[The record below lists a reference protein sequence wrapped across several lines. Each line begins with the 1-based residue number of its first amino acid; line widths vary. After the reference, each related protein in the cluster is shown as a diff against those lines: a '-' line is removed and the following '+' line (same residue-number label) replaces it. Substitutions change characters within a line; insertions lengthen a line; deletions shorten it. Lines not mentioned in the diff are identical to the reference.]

1 MRSFYLRCGQPRRRL
16 DARLKLVLMTA
27 VGAAAMTLSAPGLS
41 ALTGL
46 LAAAAVYTRLPIAG
60 LVRESRFFALLLVL
74 VFAARALS
82 TPGEVLFGASFV
94 SFTRQG
100 IYEGALI
107 CWRLIL
113 MVTAGIMFTAATPL
127 ADTKAAIEWFL
138 TPVPGIPQKR
148 IAVLIGL
155 IVRFIPVILFKA
167 GEISRAQHARCIA
180 NRKNP
185 LYRLK
190 TLSLPLLRIVFTD
203 AQRLA
208 DAMTARGYSD
218 MDAD

>member
-1 MRSFYLRCGQPRRRL
+1 MRSFYLRCGGTRRRL
-16 DARLKLVLMTA
+16 DARLKLVLMMA
-27 VGAAAMTLSAPGLS
+27 VGAASATLSAPGLI
-41 ALTGL
+41 ALTGI
-46 LAAAAVYTRLPIAG
+46 LAAAAVYSRLPVGG

-82 TPGEVLFGASFV
+82 TPGEVLFGTSFV

-107 CWRLIL
+107 CWRLLL
-113 MVTAGIMFTAATPL
+113 MVAAGIVFTAATPL
-127 ADTKAAIEWFL
+127 ADIKAAVEWFL
-138 TPVPGIPQKR
+138 SPVPGLPQKR

-155 IVRFIPVILFKA
+155 IVRFVPVILFKA
-167 GEISRAQHARCIA
+167 GEISQAQHARCIA

-190 TLSLPLLRIVFTD
+190 TLSLPLLRVVFTD

-208 DAMTARGYSD
+208 DAMAARGYTD
-218 MDAD
+218 MDDD